1 MEKSKIAKVVSVML
15 KLLLICGIIA
25 LPFLAKL
32 YDIFKIEGV
41 LSFSKQHFFYQLGFY
56 NCFIVCLVI
65 LFFLIKIFNLV
76 YAGSPFKNELV
87 VYLKVIAVLFMALA
101 LIVAIKTIFIPTIL
115 SGAVILVTFVCSL
128 SFYVLSSVFKVAC
141 FYKQEIDYVV

>member
-15 KLLLICGIIA
+15 NVLLIGGIVA

-32 YDIFKIEGV
+32 YNIFKMENV

-56 NCFIVCLVI
+56 SCFVICLVI
-65 LFFLIKIFNLV
+65 LYFLIKIFNLV
-76 YAGSPFKNELV
+76 YVGSPFKNELV
-87 VYLKVIAVLFMALA
+87 VYLKVIAVLFMTLA
-101 LIVAIKTIFIPTIL
+101 LIVALKTIFIPTIL
-115 SGAVILVTFVCSL
+115 SVAVILVTFICSL
-128 SFYVLSSVFKVAC
+128 SFYVLSCVFKVAC